1 MKTLLL
7 NDGDIVLDSGS
18 YETVTGP
25 AKLRQDLDL
34 AMREPLGIDRFHP
47 HWGSLLPTM
56 VGDPITPTH
65 TTQIEGEVRR
75 ILENY
80 IAVQRDRMAR
90 DARNGRRPRYA
101 SGEVIDRVASIQVRP
116 EWDAVH
122 LRAEIRTLTADEVV
136 VLTVRG

>member
-47 HWGSLLPTM
+47 RWGSRLPTM
-56 VGDPITPTH
+56 VGDPITPSLVTR
-65 TTQIEGEVRR
+65 IEGEARR